1 MPNTFAYLVLA
12 LWPVVSLALFRKLDI
27 GRAIIW
33 SLLLAYLFLPPPP
46 AVFDF
51 PLMPPLSKQTLP
63 PVTAFVIVFF
73 LRGREMQLFP
83 RSNVARIL
91 MAVFVVSPLPTVLT
105 NDEPIFFG
113 QIGLPALRLIEA
125 FALMVQN
132 AMLLMPFVLG
142 LNFLRR
148 TEDQRNLLVAILAT
162 GLVYSL
168 LMLFEVRMSP
178 QLNIMIYG
186 YFQHYFDQ
194 MIRFGGFRPIVFLY
208 HGLWVAFFALT
219 VLAAAAAL
227 WRSDDGRGRM
237 KTVAMGATGYMWVVL
252 VLCKSV
258 ASIAYSLVL
267 VPLVLVGG
275 RLLQFRVAA
284 VLAFLALAY
293 PAMKGLDLIPSD
305 WLVEQ
310 AAQIDRDR
318 AASLDFRFDNEQIL
332 LDRAS
337 EKAAFGWGSWG
348 RNQIFDPVTGR
359 ILTVTDGRWVIT
371 IGVYGWVGFIAEF
384 GLLAWPVLLLAIRSF
399 TLHREDKLSPW
410 LGPLALILGFNL
422 FDLLPNATITT
433 LTFLISGMLLG
444 HIEGDLPRNRQ
455 KYRLRSVM

>member
-12 LWPVVSLALFRKLDI
+12 LWPLVSIMLFRRLDT

-63 PVTAFVIVFF
+63 PVVAFVVVFF
-73 LRGREMQLFP
+73 QRGRDMQIFP
-83 RSNVARIL
+83 RSTVARLL
-91 MAVFVVSPLPTVLT
+91 MVVFVLSPLATVLT
-105 NDEPIFFG
+105 NDEPVFFG

-125 FALMVQN
+125 LALMVQQ
-132 AMLLMPFVLG
+132 AMLLLPFVLA
-142 LNFLRR
+142 LNFLRNG
-148 TEDQRNLLVAILAT
+148 TDQRDFLQALLAT

-178 QLNIMIYG
+178 QLNTWIYG
-186 YFQHYFDQ
+186 YFQHHFDQ

-208 HGLWVAFFALT
+208 HGLWVAFFALM

-227 WRSDDGRGRM
+227 WRGGTGRLKGI
-237 KTVAMGATGYMWVVL
+237 AMAATGYMWVVL

-258 ASIAYSLVL
+258 ASIAYSLLL
-267 VPLVLVGG
+267 VPLVLFAG
-275 RLLQFRVAA
+275 RGLQVQLAA
-284 VLAFLALAY
+284 VLAVLALAY
-293 PAMKGLDLIPSD
+293 PAMKGLDLVPDD

-310 AAQIDRDR
+310 ASHIDPER
-318 AASLDFRFDNEQIL
+318 AASLEFRFDNEHVL

-337 EKAAFGWGSWG
+337 EKPYFGWGSWG
-348 RNQIFDPVTGR
+348 RNQILDPVTGEF
-359 ILTVTDGRWVIT
+359 LTVTDGRWVIT
-371 IGVYGWVGFIAEF
+371 IGVFGWVGFLAEF
-384 GLLAWPVLLLAIRSF
+384 GLLAWPLIVLAVRSF
-399 TLHREDKLSPW
+399 APGWSEQAPFV
-410 LGPLALILGFNL
+410 GPVALILGFNL

-433 LTFLISGMLLG
+433 LTFVMSGMLLG
-444 HIEGDLPRNRQ
+444 YLEGLEARQ
-455 KYRLRSVM
+455 RLQKLQLRSVM

>member
-73 LRGREMQLFP
+73 MRGREMQLFP

>member
-12 LWPVVSLALFRKLDI
+12 LWPVVSLALFRKLDT

-73 LRGREMQLFP
+73 MRGREMQLFP